1 MTLGKKYLPANISAT
16 QNRLMHTNSPDK
28 LLCRLAPLLV
38 QARELNWKIEA
49 NQCY

>member
-16 QNRLMHTNSPDK
+16 QNTLMHTNSPDK